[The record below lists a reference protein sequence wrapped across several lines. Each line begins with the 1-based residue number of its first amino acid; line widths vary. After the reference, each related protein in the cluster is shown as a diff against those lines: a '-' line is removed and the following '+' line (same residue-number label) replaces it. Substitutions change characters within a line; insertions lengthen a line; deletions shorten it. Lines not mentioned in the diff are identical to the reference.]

1 MRLKS
6 NMPGVIGVDTG
17 GTFTDFVFV
26 DESGAV
32 RVDKLPSVPAD
43 PARPVLQG
51 ISGIAERRASR
62 IVHGTTVAT
71 NALLERKV
79 AETALI
85 TTAGFEDVIEIG
97 RQNRPTLYDI
107 HPRKPTAL
115 IPRHLRFGVSERVL
129 HDGTVQVPLSEAEVR
144 RAIARIKETD
154 AHTVAV
160 CLLHSYA
167 NPIHE
172 EFIGRLLEEEGFSVS
187 LSCRVLPEFREYER
201 TATVALNA
209 CLRPIM
215 EGYLQRLERGL
226 TEARL
231 MVMQSAG
238 GIIPARTAA
247 KFPVHTV
254 LSGPA
259 GGVIAAAHKAAQI
272 GLDRIITFDMGGTST
287 DVSLYDRNFSFT
299 ADKSI
304 GGYPVR
310 IRVLDIHTV
319 GAGGGS
325 IAFRDEGGALK
336 VGPASAG
343 ADPGPLCYGRGTDLT
358 VTDANL
364 FLGRID
370 PSFFLGGK
378 MALYAER
385 VGEPMTALAESL
397 GLSAAAAAEGIIT
410 VVNSVMERAMRVIS
424 IQKGYDPRDFTLVT
438 FGGAGGLHAVEL
450 ARSLNIPRVLIPSHA
465 GVFSALGMAV
475 AHEARELSRTVLKEE
490 NNLTR
495 QELNGILDSLVSAGA
510 RELIEE
516 GTDPARITSE
526 LSLDMRYKGQSHEI
540 NVPVSGNQIEA
551 FHTFHEN
558 LYGYSMRD
566 TAVEIVT
573 ARTRLIVKS
582 DVRVLAGTPGARA
595 KDQGPKRFSR
605 LIFRGE
611 WVQCRIHE
619 RAALDS
625 GTRLKGPALVL
636 DAHSTVFL
644 PPGSSAL
651 VDWDGNMD
659 IDPGALCS

>member
-1 MRLKS
+1 MRLES
-6 NMPGVIGVDTG
+6 DMPGVVGVDTG

-32 RVDKLPSVPAD
+32 RVNKLPSLPAD
-43 PARPVLQG
+43 PALPVLEG
-51 ISGIAERRASR
+51 VSGIAERSGCR

-85 TTAGFEDVIEIG
+85 TTAGFEDIIEIG
-97 RQNRPTLYDI
+97 RQNRPSLYDI
-107 HPRKPTAL
+107 HPRKPAAL
-115 IPRHLRFGVSERVL
+115 IPRHLRFGVRERVL
-129 HDGTVQVPLSEAEVR
+129 HDGTVLVPLTESEVR
-144 RAIARIKETD
+144 RAIARIKETK
-154 AHTVAV
+154 ASTVAV

-167 NPIHE
+167 NPVHE
-172 EFIGRLLEEEGFSVS
+172 ESIGRLLEEEGFSAS

-201 TATVALNA
+201 TATVAVNA
-209 CLRPIM
+209 CLMPIM

-226 TEARL
+226 TGARL

-259 GGVIAAAHKAAQI
+259 GGVIAAAHTAAQI

-299 ADKSI
+299 TDKSI
-304 GGYPVR
+304 GGYPIR

-325 IAFRDEGGALK
+325 IAFRDAGGALK

-343 ADPGPLCYGRGTDLT
+343 ADPGPLCYGRGSALT

-378 MALYAER
+378 MALYPER
-385 VGEPMTALAESL
+385 VGAPMAALAESL
-397 GLSAAAAAEGIIT
+397 GLNVLSAAEGIIT
-410 VVNSVMERAMRVIS
+410 VVNSVMERAIRVIS
-424 IQKGYDPRDFTLVT
+424 IQRGYDPRDFTLVT

-450 ARSLNIPRVLIPSHA
+450 ARSLNIPRVLIPSHS

-475 AHEARELSRTVLKEE
+475 AQEVRELSRTVLMGESD
-490 NNLTR
+490 LTR
-495 QELNGILDSLVSAGA
+495 QELHGILDTLVSGGA

-516 GTDPARITSE
+516 GADPARISAE

-540 NVPVSGNQIEA
+540 NVPVSENQAEA
-551 FHTFHEN
+551 FHEFHEN

-573 ARTRLIVKS
+573 ARTRLIVNR
-582 DVRVLAGTPGARA
+582 DVREISEMRGAKA
-595 KDQGPKRFSR
+595 KDQDSERFRR

-611 WVQCRIHE
+611 WLRCGIHE
-619 RAALDS
+619 RAALDP
-625 GTRLKGPALVL
+625 GDRLDGPALVL
-636 DAHSTVFL
+636 AAHSTVFL
-644 PPGSSAL
+644 PSGSSAR
-651 VDWDGNMD
+651 VDWAGNID
-659 IDPGALCS
+659 IDSGALCP